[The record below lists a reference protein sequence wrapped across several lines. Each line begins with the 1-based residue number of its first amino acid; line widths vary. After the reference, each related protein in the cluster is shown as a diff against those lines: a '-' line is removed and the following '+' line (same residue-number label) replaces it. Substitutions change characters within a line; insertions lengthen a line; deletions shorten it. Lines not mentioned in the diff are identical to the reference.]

1 MEQRIDLSPNCSLT
15 DASAAWFFGS
25 ICAISLPLSVFF
37 VWSGY
42 WPVLLCWVLQ
52 MLALGWAL
60 QVSLRRAR
68 YTQTVL
74 ITAGRIRLV
83 TRTARGEAMQEFARH
98 WARVRL
104 RGPHTRLGSSQLTIE
119 SHGRSCVIGSFLT
132 DQERAQL
139 AARLRAMVGPKN
151 FTEGI

>member
-1 MEQRIDLSPNCSLT
+1 MEQRIDLAPNCSLT
-15 DASAAWFFGS
+15 DASAGRSFAL

-37 VWSGY
+37 AWHGY
-42 WPVLLCWVLQ
+42 WPVLPCWVLQ

-60 QVSLRRAR
+60 LVSLRRAR

-74 ITAGRIRLV
+74 ITAGRVQLV
-83 TRTARGEAMQEFARH
+83 TRTARGEVMQEFARH

-104 RGPHTRLGSSQLTIE
+104 RGPHTRLGSSRLTIE
-119 SHGRSCVIGSFLT
+119 SHGRVGVIGSFLT
-132 DQERAQL
+132 DQERAVL
-139 AARLRAMVGPKN
+139 AARLRAMVGAKN